1 MKIAEIIETLYESKQ
16 QRFEAIKQ
24 VISRSIINL
33 RPSPSYLA
41 QNNEQ
46 WQTNVLDIHQSTA
59 HRPKDKTYQSLT
71 PYPLH
76 SSPST
81 QQNTLENKISTKR
94 KPTSQS
100 HQGNVQTKSI
110 DSFIDLL
117 KQGKETVFSFNEDN
131 LSMAQ
136 LLHWEFETRNLP
148 TVKLVRFNG
157 NPCKWPNFIQ
167 NFKSCF
173 HHRSFNNSI

>member
-24 VISRSIINL
+24 VLSRSITNL

-46 WQTNVLDIHQSTA
+46 WQTNILDIHQSTA
-59 HRPKDKTYQSLT
+59 YRAKDKKYRSPT
-71 PYPLH
+71 PYPLN
-76 SSPST
+76 SSPT
-81 QQNTLENKISTKR
+81 THQNTLEKKISTKR

-100 HQGNVQTKSI
+100 HQSNVQTKSI

-117 KQGKETVFSFNEDN
+117 KEGKETAFSFNEDN

-148 TVKLVRFNG
+148 AVKLVRLNG
-157 NPCKWPNFIQ
+157 NPCKWPDFIKNLQ
-167 NFKSCF
+167 SCF